1 MISNQK
7 LMELAERCEAEAKAL
22 GRFDHEFLTCKEP
35 QATLLECAKLL
46 RKAAEPN
53 EPG

>member
-1 MISNQK
+1 MTSKQK
-7 LMELAERCEAEAKAL
+7 LLELAERCEAEAKAL
-22 GRFDHEFLTCKEP
+22 GRFDHEYLANKEP